1 MSRDFGFDVT
11 VKSILLQSKKEEAIA
26 EGKKRVHTQSDGEK
40 RVDKIDI
47 LLESDF
53 LLSSHALA
61 IHTDSQSLPI
71 DFDNQLLNQ

>member
-11 VKSILLQSKKEEAIA
+11 VKSILLQSKKEESNCRRQ
-26 EGKKRVHTQSDGEK
+26 KKSPHTIRRGK